1 MAIRPYLTT
10 LPKIA
15 DAVYIDEAAVVI
27 GDVTIGRDSSFW
39 PGAVA
44 RGDVHHIVIG
54 ERTNIQDNSVLHVTH
69 QGPLNPAGSPLQIGS
84 DVTAGHRVMLHGC
97 QVHDRVLI
105 GMGTIILDGAVIESD
120 VIIGA
125 GSLVPENKVLASGYL
140 YFGSPVIMKRP
151 LTEEEK
157 ERIVYSAAHYVKV
170 KDRYLG
176 QS

>member
-1 MAIRPYLTT
+1 MAIRSYLTT
-10 LPKIA
+10 SPKIA

-44 RGDVHHIVIG
+44 RGDVNHIVIG

-69 QGPLNPAGSPLQIGS
+69 QGPYSSTGKPLLIGN
-84 DVTAGHRVMLHGC
+84 DVTAGHRVLLHGC
-97 QVHDRVLI
+97 EVQDRVLI

-125 GSLVPENKVLASGYL
+125 GSLVAENKVLASGYL
-140 YFGSPVIMKRP
+140 YFGSPAVAKRP

-170 KDRYLG
+170 KDRYLA
-176 QS
+176 